1 MYFKVEII
9 PLWVRIS
16 GKIKVVK
23 LRILLVKLKAIREN
37 SEISRCFGAFL
48 QKAFGKK
55 SKILLNKL
63 KATGEYCQI
72 NQCFGSLLHKAVG
85 KSLSSSFTREISRK
99 KFHSYARLKT
109 KGHWHQLRAI
119 VKISEKHLNYWI
131 LKLRSA
137 MTNLKTKTLTYL

>member
-9 PLWVRIS
+9 PLWVKIS
-16 GKIKVVK
+16 EKIKVVK

-48 QKAFGKK
+48 QKGFRKK

-63 KATGEYCQI
+63 KAIGEYCQI

-85 KSLSSSFTREISRK
+85 KSLISSFTREISRK
-99 KFHSYARLKT
+99 KNSQLCTIENEGSLASVTSYC
-109 KGHWHQLRAI
+109 
-119 VKISEKHLNYWI
+119 EN
-131 LKLRSA
+131 
-137 MTNLKTKTLTYL
+137 